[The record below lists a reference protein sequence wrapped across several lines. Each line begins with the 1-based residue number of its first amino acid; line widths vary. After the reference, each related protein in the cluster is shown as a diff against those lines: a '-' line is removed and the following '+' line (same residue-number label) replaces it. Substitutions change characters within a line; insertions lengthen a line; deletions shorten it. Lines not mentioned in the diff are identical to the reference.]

1 MSCIFPLFHRRDR
14 SRKCDIV
21 GRAVATDFSNRA
33 VGRRGA
39 IRIVLG
45 SIRLA
50 KRIQTAKRY
59 SMEIGFTERRHRTL
73 LLRLTGDERHAKR
86 STDKQRETRTA
97 EISLV
102 KVLRHREIQ
111 RWARKGETKKG
122 GNGEG
127 TTKGEAKRDE
137 KRGRQREREG
147 GRERGRGMGM
157 GTRSEGVGEPGVSRG
172 GRDRYLY
179 SKVKSTVRYATKQVW
194 PLGIY

>member
-1 MSCIFPLFHRRDR
+1 MSCIFPLFQARSFEEVRHRWPSCCNRLFKPRGWPSPRD
-14 SRKCDIV
+14 
-21 GRAVATDFSNRA
+21 SNRP
-33 VGRRGA
+33 R
-39 IRIVLG
+39 

-50 KRIQTAKRY
+50 ERIQTAKRY
-59 SMEIGFTERRHRTL
+59 CMEIGFTERRHRTL

-111 RWARKGETKKG
+111 RWARKGGKKRG

-137 KRGRQREREG
+137 KRGRQREGGREG
-147 GRERGRGMGM
+147 GREGNGDGYEER
-157 GTRSEGVGEPGVSRG
+157 RG
-172 GRDRYLY
+172 G
-179 SKVKSTVRYATKQVW
+179 
-194 PLGIY
+194 

>member
-1 MSCIFPLFHRRDR
+1 MSCIFPLFQARSFEEVRHRWPSCCNRVFKPRGWPSRRD
-14 SRKCDIV
+14 
-21 GRAVATDFSNRA
+21 SNRP
-33 VGRRGA
+33 R
-39 IRIVLG
+39 

-111 RWARKGETKKG
+111 RWARKGEKKR

-137 KRGRQREREG
+137 KRGREEGREG
-147 GRERGRGMGM
+147 GREGGEWGWVRGAKGW
-157 GTRSEGVGEPGVSRG
+157 VSQG
-172 GRDRYLY
+172 
-179 SKVKSTVRYATKQVW
+179 
-194 PLGIY
+194 